1 MGALGVIIVLL
12 ILVITWLSYRKWMM
26 PSHLRIKNLL
36 NNRMYLVDK
45 TGAGSGASY
54 YMKVEFTS
62 PTKATYTQFGAN
74 KEFELSSELEWSQVG
89 ETLRLGQMKISL
101 VPGGL
106 MPPTLKLTN
115 DADAT
120 GSWTATLREVSAV
133 VKK

>member
-1 MGALGVIIVLL
+1 
-12 ILVITWLSYRKWMM
+12 
-26 PSHLRIKNLL
+26 
-36 NNRMYLVDK
+36 
-45 TGAGSGASY
+45 
-54 YMKVEFTS
+54 
-62 PTKATYTQFGAN
+62 
-74 KEFELSSELEWSQVG
+74 LEWSQVG

-101 VPGGL
+101 VSGGL